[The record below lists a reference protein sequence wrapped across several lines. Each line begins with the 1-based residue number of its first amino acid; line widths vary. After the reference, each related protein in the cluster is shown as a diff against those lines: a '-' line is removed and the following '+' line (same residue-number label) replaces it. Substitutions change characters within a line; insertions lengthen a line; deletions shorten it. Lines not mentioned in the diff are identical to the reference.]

1 MKTYV
6 TFGQAH
12 THNVGGVVLNKDVV
26 GVVEA
31 DSFKAA
37 CDVVEAT
44 FGQEYCFS
52 YPEEHW
58 SESKMKFFPDGY
70 VHLSLC

>member
-1 MKTYV
+1 MLTYI
-6 TFGQAH
+6 TFGQTH
-12 THNVGGVVLNKDVV
+12 THNIEGVILNKDVV

-31 DSFKAA
+31 DSFKDA
-37 CDVVEAT
+37 CEIVTNT

-58 SESKMKFFPDGY
+58 SESKMRFFPDGY
-70 VHLSLC
+70 IYL